1 MMYHIHGT
9 TKTENRWIRV
19 QAVDCNEAEEKAKKI
34 LGNDYFIVSVQNFE
48 PKYDSENCH

>member
-1 MMYHIHGT
+1 MYHINGT
-9 TKTENRWIRV
+9 TKTDNRWIQV

>member
-1 MMYHIHGT
+1 MIYHVHGT
-9 TKTENRWIRV
+9 TKTSSKWV
-19 QAVDCNEAEEKAKKI
+19 QVNAIDYADAEEKAKKI